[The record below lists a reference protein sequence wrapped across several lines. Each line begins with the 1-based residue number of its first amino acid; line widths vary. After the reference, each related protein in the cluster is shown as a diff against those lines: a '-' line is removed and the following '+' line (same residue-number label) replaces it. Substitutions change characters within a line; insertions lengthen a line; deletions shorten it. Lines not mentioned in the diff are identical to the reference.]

1 MRAFLIDFENVKSA
15 GLTGIEE
22 LSGEDRVI
30 ILYSVNSNT
39 ISFEM
44 HQKIISCRAAVDYFQ
59 IRRGGKNSLDFQLS
73 TLLGW
78 MLASNSYSHLY
89 IISNDS
95 GFDALYDFW
104 TSGYVPTECVVYRR
118 ATLAQADSHSKSY
131 RRPAAALPQEEI
143 PLPEVDIDEPLLPE
157 EPDSPDIINII
168 DLFQK
173 SSHPAAGRPEEE
185 LSHIP
190 FQDDDEGLSLEALLA
205 SSPIAAAEAPS
216 DQSQTDQ
223 LETGQ
228 AQPEQLQSEQTQ
240 SEQAQPEQAQ
250 PEQTQPD
257 QPQPKQS
264 KSGRSKSAQ
273 QKAAQQK
280 SEPRETSEELD
291 MRVHRVAEALP
302 ASLHEIVNEEN
313 LLRIAGDVVSSPG
326 KQDFYRDIIRRYG
339 QKKGLQV
346 YKTVRSEYSSLK
358 KLADS

>member
-22 LSGEDRVI
+22 LTGEDRVI

-78 MLASNSYSHLY
+78 MLSSGSYSPLY

-118 ATLAQADSHSKSY
+118 ATLAQADNHSKNY
-131 RRPAAALPQEEI
+131 RRPAVAAAQQEEI
-143 PLPEVDIDEPLLPE
+143 PLPEVAIDEPLLPE
-157 EPDSPDIINII
+157 DPDTPDIINII

-173 SSHPAAGRPEEE
+173 GSHPDVGQPEEG

-190 FQDDDEGLSLEALLA
+190 FQDDDEGPSLEALLA
-205 SSPIAAAEAPS
+205 ASPIAAAGPE
-216 DQSQTDQ
+216 
-223 LETGQ
+223 
-228 AQPEQLQSEQTQ
+228 PEQLQADQLEA
-240 SEQAQPEQAQ
+240 EQPE
-250 PEQTQPD
+250 PEAEAPA
-257 QPQPKQS
+257 
-264 KSGRSKSAQ
+264 SAD
-273 QKAAQQK
+273 
-280 SEPRETSEELD
+280 ELE

-302 ASLHEIVNEEN
+302 VSLHEIVNEEN
-313 LLRIAGDVVSSPG
+313 LLRIASDVVSSPG

-346 YKTVRSEYSSLK
+346 YKTVKSEYSSLK